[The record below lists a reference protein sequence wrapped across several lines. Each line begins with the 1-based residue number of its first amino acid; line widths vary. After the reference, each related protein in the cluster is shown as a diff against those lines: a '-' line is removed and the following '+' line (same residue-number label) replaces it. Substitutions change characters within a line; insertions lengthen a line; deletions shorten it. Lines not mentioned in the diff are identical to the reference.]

1 MLTAD
6 TDTLWAVVIGA
17 VLATVGGFAA
27 TQLEHFMRRRESE
40 RGAALLFGEVLSVI
54 ELLTELAEASR
65 RQGDPYGPFTMRLL
79 RAVRRE
85 TEAYD
90 RNRESLYDLRD
101 AKLRAQIHAL
111 MVRITLTLDGVFD
124 GTDEIASTQK
134 NLAGLGAD
142 DPTRAELAG
151 LIESLLETRH
161 GAFDFLVETVSE
173 IKPLIAI
180 LRPLAKE
187 TFDAYATVV
196 ERPRRLVNPPA

>member
-1 MLTAD
+1 
-6 TDTLWAVVIGA
+6 
-17 VLATVGGFAA
+17 
-27 TQLEHFMRRRESE
+27 
-40 RGAALLFGEVLSVI
+40 
-54 ELLTELAEASR
+54 
-65 RQGDPYGPFTMRLL
+65 
-79 RAVRRE
+79 
-85 TEAYD
+85 
-90 RNRESLYDLRD
+90 
-101 AKLRAQIHAL
+101 
-111 MVRITLTLDGVFD
+111 VRITLTLDGVFD
-124 GTDEIASTQK
+124 GTDEIVSTQK

-196 ERPRRLVNPPA
+196 ERPRRLMNPTA

>member
-1 MLTAD
+1 LAAD

-27 TQLEHFMRRRESE
+27 TQLEGFIRRRERE
-40 RGAALLFGEVLSVI
+40 RSAALLFGEVLSVI

-65 RQGDPYGPFTMRLL
+65 RRGDPYGPLTMRLL

-111 MVRITLTLDGVFD
+111 MVRVTLTLDGVFD
-124 GTDEIASTQK
+124 GTDEIVQTQRTFG
-134 NLAGLGAD
+134 GLSAD
-142 DPTRAELAG
+142 DPARAELAG
-151 LIESLLETRH
+151 QLESLLETRQ
-161 GAFDFLVETVSE
+161 GAFEFLVETVQE
-173 IKPLIAI
+173 IKPLIAV

-187 TFDAYATVV
+187 SFDAYATVV
-196 ERPRRLVNPPA
+196 ERPQQLMNPTA

>member
-1 MLTAD
+1 LAAD

-27 TQLEHFMRRRESE
+27 TQLEGFIRRRERE
-40 RGAALLFGEVLSVI
+40 RSAALLFGEVLSVI
-54 ELLTELAEASR
+54 ELLTELADASR
-65 RQGDPYGPFTMRLL
+65 GHGDPYGPLTMRLL

-111 MVRITLTLDGVFD
+111 MVRMTLTLDGLFD
-124 GTDEIASTQK
+124 GTDEIVLTQK
-134 NLAGLGAD
+134 SLGGLSAG
-142 DPTRAELAG
+142 DPARAELAG
-151 LIESLLETRH
+151 QVESLLETRRA
-161 GAFDFLVETVSE
+161 GFDFLVETVGE

-180 LRPLAKE
+180 LRPLARE

-196 ERPRRLVNPPA
+196 ERPQRLMNPTA